1 MVERLDIERIQEFSL
16 MSQLMAAIEDGK
28 SDADVMIELGLDVD
42 KYREIKK
49 RAMRREGQYLKAKTK
64 EELYAEYVLNQ
75 SSCVKDLT
83 NLSKDF
89 KKSKNYSAMVSAVRA
104 RSEIY
109 DKIIKTGQDFGII
122 EKKAERTEHLIGVMI
137 GKLSDD
143 ELRQTIVGELS
154 NLQNMMGRFGEQD
167 IIDVEPG
174 PIYRSLP
181 QPKISKKDENKS
193 NKRSNKAKANKVHR
207 GRKRKI
213 KGG

>member
-1 MVERLDIERIQEFSL
+1 MVERLDIERVQEFNL

-28 SDADVMIELGLDVD
+28 ADADVMIELGLDVD
-42 KYREIKK
+42 EYRDIKR

-64 EELYAEYVLNQ
+64 EELYAEYVLKQ
-75 SSCVKDLT
+75 SACVKDLT

-109 DKIIKTGQDFGII
+109 DKMIKTGQDFGII
-122 EKKAERTEHLIGVMI
+122 EKKVERTEHVVGVMI

-154 NLQNMMGRFGEQD
+154 NLQNMMSRFGEQD
-167 IIDVEPG
+167 IIDIEPG
-174 PIYRSLP
+174 PIYKALP
-181 QPKISKKDENKS
+181 KPKSKKETKG

-207 GRKRKI
+207 GRKRSI